1 MIAAF
6 GQGTDKIVHV
16 SKASHCLSIT
26 PPALYLHQPT
36 ACTTMAM
43 ASRSGKRPHCD
54 SIDSDSPVPTKK
66 YKQATSFASDTSTTS
81 TATDTAPSIELDYS
95 SPQTPFCID
104 TLMPAFKNVQYDR
117 PAYRSISPQPPSPRS
132 H

>member
-6 GQGTDKIVHV
+6 GQGTDKIVRV
-16 SKASHCLSIT
+16 STTSHHLNIT
-26 PPALYLHQPT
+26 SPAFYLQQPT
-36 ACTTMAM
+36 TRTAM

-54 SIDSDSPVPTKK
+54 SIDSDTPVPSKK
-66 YKQATSFASDTSTTS
+66 YKQATSFTSDTSTTS
-81 TATDTAPSIELDYS
+81 TTPATSSIDLDYPSI
-95 SPQTPFCID
+95 QTPLCID
-104 TLMPAFKNVQYDR
+104 TLMPAFKSVQYDR

>member
-6 GQGTDKIVHV
+6 GQGSDKIVHV
-16 SKASHCLSIT
+16 STASHHLNIT
-26 PPALYLHQPT
+26 TPNVTFYLQQPT
-36 ACTTMAM
+36 ARTPMAM

-54 SIDSDSPVPTKK
+54 SIDSDSSVPTKK
-66 YKQATSFASDTSTTS
+66 YKQATSFTSDTSTTS
-81 TATDTAPSIELDYS
+81 TASVPSIELDYS
-95 SPQTPFCID
+95 SLQTPLCID
-104 TLMPAFKNVQYDR
+104 TLLPAFRNVQYDR